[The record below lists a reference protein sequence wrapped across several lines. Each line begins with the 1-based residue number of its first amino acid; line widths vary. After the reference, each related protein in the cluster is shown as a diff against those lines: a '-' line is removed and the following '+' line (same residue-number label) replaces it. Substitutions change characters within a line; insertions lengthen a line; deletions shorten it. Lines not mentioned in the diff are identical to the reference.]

1 VGSRSTVGLVRFG
14 QPPAVASSSKV
25 LALSPIKI
33 TLAERDKI
41 DGREPRSYR
50 VVTAS
55 QPLRP
60 RIESF
65 R

>member
-41 DGREPRSYR
+41 DGRERASTKLPRRYGIAAPA
-50 VVTAS
+50 T
-55 QPLRP
+55 
-60 RIESF
+60 
-65 R
+65 